1 MDSNVS
7 YNLVLIG
14 MVVKALGDALHFAI
28 GQKDHKIDAG
38 DILVVMGP
46 SQEIKV
52 FKKEVCYVSAVK
64 I

>member
-1 MDSNVS
+1 M
-7 YNLVLIG
+7 LIG